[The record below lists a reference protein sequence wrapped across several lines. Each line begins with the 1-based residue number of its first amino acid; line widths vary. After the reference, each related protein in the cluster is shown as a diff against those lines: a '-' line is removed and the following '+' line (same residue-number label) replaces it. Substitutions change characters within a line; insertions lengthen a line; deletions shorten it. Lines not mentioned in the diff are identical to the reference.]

1 VDVEVVSEPPRATRP
16 SAGPY
21 PGASPRGSIDGPPV
35 HPLAALLLLV
45 VDNLWTL
52 PEFLVIDWAITIPL
66 CFITVLIP
74 SLLIQKLLKRQRLG
88 AAFGYS
94 FLLAIVAA
102 VPTSLLGTP
111 VGLALLAWTG
121 ISRLWGGS
129 QGKAVS

>member
-1 VDVEVVSEPPRATRP
+1 
-16 SAGPY
+16 
-21 PGASPRGSIDGPPV
+21 
-35 HPLAALLLLV
+35 
-45 VDNLWTL
+45 
-52 PEFLVIDWAITIPL
+52 
-66 CFITVLIP
+66 
-74 SLLIQKLLKRQRLG
+74 LG